1 MATVAKQTK
10 QKEIHMVPT
19 ESGWANRA
27 GTYTLSRHKK
37 KELAVK
43 RGRKI
48 ANERNARLVIHKQD
62 GSIAR

>member
-1 MATVAKQTK
+1 
-10 QKEIHMVPT
+10 MVPT
-19 ESGWANRA
+19 EKGWANRA

-48 ANERNARLVIHKQD
+48 ANERDAKLVIHKQD

>member
-1 MATVAKQTK
+1 M
-10 QKEIHMVPT
+10 PT
-19 ESGWANRA
+19 DNGWANRA

-43 RGRKI
+43 RGRKF
-48 ANERNARLVIHKQD
+48 AKERKARLVVHKQD

>member
-1 MATVAKQTK
+1 MATQTK
-10 QKEIHMVPT
+10 QKEIHTMAT
-19 ESGWANRA
+19 DNGWANRA

-43 RGRKI
+43 RGRKF
-48 ANERNARLVIHKQD
+48 AKERKARLVVHKQD

>member
-10 QKEIHMVPT
+10 KKEIHTVPT
-19 ESGWANRA
+19 EKGWANRA

-48 ANERNARLVIHKQD
+48 ANERDAKLVIHKQD